1 MKDIMIATG
10 NPNKV
15 REYREMLEPLGYRV
29 HELSEIDHQDPE
41 ETGTTFA
48 ENALIKAR
56 VVWGRTG
63 MMTIA
68 DDSGLSIDALHGE
81 PGIYSARYLSCHDY
95 GYKNQVLLRRLEGV
109 SDRSA
114 RFTCAIALIDH
125 QGKEHVFQG
134 VMEGEIAM
142 APAGSNGFGYD
153 PIFLV
158 PQFGLTS
165 AQLSPQQKNAVSHRG
180 QATRKLLAFLKEHP
194 DEERA
199 D

>member
-1 MKDIMIATG
+1 M
-10 NPNKV
+10 
-15 REYREMLEPLGYRV
+15 
-29 HELSEIDHQDPE
+29 
-41 ETGTTFA
+41 
-48 ENALIKAR
+48 
-56 VVWGRTG
+56 
-63 MMTIA
+63 
-68 DDSGLSIDALHGE
+68 
-81 PGIYSARYLSCHDY
+81 
-95 GYKNQVLLRRLEGV
+95 LRRLEGAA
-109 SDRSA
+109 DRSA

-165 AQLSPQQKNAVSHRG
+165 AQLSPEQKNAVSHRG